1 MSDIYI
7 YFFSFP
13 FKVLALQEKL
23 GDMNKQSEVNMIEQQ
38 KKEAECRLFCKKI
51 EKITEVC

>member
-7 YFFSFP
+7 YISFP